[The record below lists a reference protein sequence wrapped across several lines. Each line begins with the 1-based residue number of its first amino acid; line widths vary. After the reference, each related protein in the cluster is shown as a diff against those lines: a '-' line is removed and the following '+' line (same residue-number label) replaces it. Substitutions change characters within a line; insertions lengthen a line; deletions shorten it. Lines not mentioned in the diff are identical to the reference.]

1 MVNSLI
7 YDYLCFTAH
16 IGTGSQMQAVPI
28 TQVNATIPT
37 SAEPPVGK
45 FNNIDSQ
52 IGTQIADGS
61 SKQILS
67 QTVVQKTI
75 PSVPATM
82 MYPGIAMT
90 MPGMTMTMPGRTMTK
105 PGMTMTKPGMTMT
118 KPGIMTGTMTMNGK
132 FLALFLF
139 FL

>member
-1 MVNSLI
+1 MISFLKNKCKILYVFILGTILCMVNSLLH
-7 YDYLCFTAH
+7 DYLRFTAH
-16 IGTGSQMQAVPI
+16 IGTGSQIQAVPI
-28 TQVNATIPT
+28 AQVNATVPT
-37 SAEPPVGK
+37 SAAPSAGK

-52 IGTQIADGS
+52 IGTQVADGS

-90 MPGMTMTMPGRTMTK
+90 MPGRTMTK
-105 PGMTMTKPGMTMT
+105 PG
-118 KPGIMTGTMTMNGK
+118 IMNGK
-132 FLALFLF
+132 FLALFVF

>member
-1 MVNSLI
+1 
-7 YDYLCFTAH
+7 
-16 IGTGSQMQAVPI
+16 MQAVRI
-28 TQVNATIPT
+28 AQVNATVPT
-37 SAEPPVGK
+37 SAAPSAGK

-52 IGTQIADGS
+52 IGTQVADGS

-90 MPGMTMTMPGRTMTK
+90 MPGRTMTK
-105 PGMTMTKPGMTMT
+105 PGMTMLLPRCFV
-118 KPGIMTGTMTMNGK
+118 PSW
-132 FLALFLF
+132 ALLRYPLPRMKWSF
-139 FL
+139 F

>member
-28 TQVNATIPT
+28 AQVNATVPT
-37 SAEPPVGK
+37 SAAPPVGK

-52 IGTQIADGS
+52 IGTQVADGS

-90 MPGMTMTMPGRTMTK
+90 MTGRTMTK

-118 KPGIMTGTMTMNGK
+118 KPGIMTGTMTMNGT
-132 FLALFLF
+132 FLSLFLF

>member
-1 MVNSLI
+1 MNNYGNTKVGLQVGQI
-7 YDYLCFTAH
+7 
-16 IGTGSQMQAVPI
+16 QAVPI
-28 TQVNATIPT
+28 AQVNATVPT
-37 SAEPPVGK
+37 SAAPPAGK

-52 IGTQIADGS
+52 IGTQVADGS

-67 QTVVQKTI
+67 QIVVQKTI

-90 MPGMTMTMPGRTMTK
+90 IPG
-105 PGMTMTKPGMTMT
+105 MTKPGMTMT
-118 KPGIMTGTMTMNGK
+118 KPGIMNGK
-132 FLALFLF
+132 FLAF

>member
-1 MVNSLI
+1 
-7 YDYLCFTAH
+7 
-16 IGTGSQMQAVPI
+16 MQAVPI
-28 TQVNATIPT
+28 TQVNATVPT
-37 SAEPPVGK
+37 SAAPIVGK

-82 MYPGIAMT
+82 MYTGIAMT

-118 KPGIMTGTMTMNGK
+118 KPGIMTGTMTMNGT

>member
-1 MVNSLI
+1 MQNLICIHFRYYFTYGKFINTWLSL
-7 YDYLCFTAH
+7 FTAH
-16 IGTGSQMQAVPI
+16 IGTGSQIQAVPI
-28 TQVNATIPT
+28 AQVNATVPT
-37 SAEPPVGK
+37 SAAPPAGK

-52 IGTQIADGS
+52 IGTQVADGS

-90 MPGMTMTMPGRTMTK
+90 MPGR
-105 PGMTMTKPGMTMT
+105 TMTKPGMTMT